1 MLQEHMYLQRILLHM
16 NEIENTSTNNSDN
29 IRNERID
36 ATDYVN
42 KIWNKHMMKMVEY
55 YDCCTYIFLK
65 YIKESVKYFIFY
77 YIF

>member
-1 MLQEHMYLQRILLHM
+1 MYLQRILLHM

-42 KIWNKHMMKMVEY
+42 KLWNNNYMS
-55 YDCCTYIFLK
+55 TIFML
-65 YIKESVKYFIFY
+65 
-77 YIF
+77 

>member
-1 MLQEHMYLQRILLHM
+1 M

-42 KIWNKHMMKMVEY
+42 KLWNNNYMTSY
-55 YDCCTYIFLK
+55 LFLVNLLK
-65 YIKESVKYFIFY
+65 TDFHGFAENVMQN
-77 YIF
+77 